1 MRDAEKETLLEER
14 DRQEENKDALLRA
27 TGRLLERLAL
37 VLTGAGIVSLMLAA
51 KGVDPGLLT
60 GAAVLFVSAAICTWA
75 GGWIGGMA
83 DG

>member
-1 MRDAEKETLLEER
+1 MRDVEKEILLEER
-14 DRQEENKDALLRA
+14 DRQEENTDALLRA
-27 TGRLLERLAL
+27 TGRLLERVAL
-37 VLTGAGIVSLMLAA
+37 VLTGAGIVSLLLAA

-60 GAAVLFVSAAICTWA
+60 GAAVLFVSVAICTWA

>member
-1 MRDAEKETLLEER
+1 MRDVEKEILLEER
-14 DRQEENKDALLRA
+14 DRH
-27 TGRLLERLAL
+27 LLERVAL